1 MLCAVTRYVCYVGT
15 VSIILEWND
24 GVLLVV
30 VVWLLW
36 CAAEDFLICDVCD
49 CRSGVEESVFWDDKR
64 CRFVNSH
71 LIVRLSTQ
79 HLTSQKT

>member
-1 MLCAVTRYVCYVGT
+1 MLCRVTRYVCYVGT

-24 GVLLVV
+24 GVMLV
-30 VVWLLW
+30 VVWLWW
-36 CAAEDFLICDVCD
+36 CAAEDFLICDVYD
-49 CRSGVEESVFWDDKR
+49 CHSGVEDSVFWDDKP
-64 CRFVNSH
+64 CRFVASH